1 MRKLLIVCL
10 LFWSNVGITQ
20 AAAFWDGTKLFQL
33 LTKDLNGSEDYISGA
48 GAGYVTGVAD
58 ASVGVLFC
66 PPVGKGGIT
75 ISDTKKI
82 VYVYLQKHTGMWNLP
97 ADQSVIA
104 ALAEIYPCIS
114 T

>member
-1 MRKLLIVCL
+1 MRRLIIICL
-10 LFWSNVGITQ
+10 LLGNCIGTIQ
-20 AAAFWDGTKLFQL
+20 AAAFWDGTKLFQS
-33 LTKDLNGSEDYISGA
+33 LTRDVSDAEDYISGA
-48 GAGYVTGVAD
+48 GAGYVVGVAD

-66 PPVGKGGIT
+66 PPIGKGGIT
-75 ISDTKKI
+75 VSETKKI

>member
-1 MRKLLIVCL
+1 MRKLVIVCL
-10 LFWSNVGITQ
+10 LLVSSIGTIQ
-20 AAAFWDGTKLFQL
+20 ATAFWDGTKLFQL
-33 LTKDLNGSEDYISGA
+33 LTKDMNGAEDYISGA
-48 GAGYVTGVAD
+48 GSGYVVGVAD

-66 PPVGKGGIT
+66 PPIGAGGIT
-75 ISDTKKI
+75 ISETKKI

-104 ALAEIYPCIS
+104 ALAEIYPCIK